1 VSPKQTRTD
10 GSYTVS
16 IPADIDRPD
25 RILAGL
31 TARQLA
37 ILAASGAAAWAL
49 ATTAAI
55 ALPTP
60 AAVALAAPLVLV
72 GVALALGWREGLPL
86 DRLALAAL
94 RHRRAPRRLVPA
106 PEGVADPP
114 AWAAGTAAGPP
125 PVPLAGPISGLHDDG
140 VVDLGADGAA
150 LLCRATAA
158 NFRLRSEQEQQA
170 LVAAFARLLHA
181 VTGPLAVV
189 VRADR
194 VDLAAAVVALRA
206 AAPGLPHPALE
217 QAAGEHADFLADLA
231 TRRDVLFRERLLVL
245 REPAGTPDAAAALAR
260 RAEQAAA
267 LLAAAGVILTPL
279 DQDAAARVLAR
290 AADPHAPPRLAGQ
303 AAPGAPIT
311 GSSR

>member
-1 VSPKQTRTD
+1 MSGVR
-10 GSYTVS
+10 

-37 ILAASGAAAWAL
+37 ILATSGAVAWAL
-49 ATTAAI
+49 ATTADLV
-55 ALPTP
+55 LPLP
-60 AAVALAAPLVLV
+60 VAVALAAPPALV
-72 GVALALGWREGLPL
+72 GVALALGWRDGLPL
-86 DRLALAAL
+86 DRLALAAA

-106 PEGVADPP
+106 PEGVAAPP
-114 AWAAGTAAGPP
+114 AWAAAGPP
-125 PVPLAGPISGLHDDG
+125 PAPLAGPISGLHDDG

-150 LLCRATAA
+150 LLCRATAV
-158 NFRLRSEQEQQA
+158 NLRLRSQPEQQA

-194 VDLAAAVVALRA
+194 VDLGAVVADLRA

-217 QAAGEHADFLADLA
+217 QAAGEHADFLADLVA
-231 TRRDVLFRERLLVL
+231 RRDVLRRERLLVL
-245 REPAGTPDAAAALAR
+245 REPAGTPDPAAALAR

-267 LLAAAGVILTPL
+267 LLAAAGVTLTPL
-279 DQDAAARVLAR
+279 DQDSAARVLAR
-290 AADPHAPPRLAGQ
+290 AADAHAPPRPTGQ
-303 AAPGAPIT
+303 AAPGAVIT
-311 GSSR
+311 GRRR

>member
-1 VSPKQTRTD
+1 MS
-10 GSYTVS
+10 GSVR
-16 IPADIDRPD
+16 IPADLDRPD

-31 TARQLA
+31 TARQLG
-37 ILAASGAAAWAL
+37 ILAASGAAAWTL
-49 ATTAAI
+49 AAAAAI
-55 ALPTP
+55 ALPVP
-60 AAVALAAPLVLV
+60 VAVALAAPPALV
-72 GVALALGWREGLPL
+72 GVALALGWRDGLPL

-106 PEGVADPP
+106 PEGVAAPP
-114 AWAAGTAAGPP
+114 AWTGSGDRPP
-125 PVPLAGPISGLHDDG
+125 APLPGPISGLHDDG

-150 LLCRATAA
+150 LLCRATAV

-181 VTGPLAVV
+181 VTAPLTVV

-194 VDLAAAVVALRA
+194 VDLGAAVAALRA

>member
-1 VSPKQTRTD
+1 MNGVR
-10 GSYTVS
+10 

-31 TARQLA
+31 TGRQLG
-37 ILAASGAAAWAL
+37 ILATSGTAAWAL
-49 ATTAAI
+49 ATAAAT

-60 AAVALAAPLVLV
+60 VAVVLAMPPALV

-106 PEGVADPP
+106 PEGVAAPP
-114 AWAAGTAAGPP
+114 AWAATGGGPP
-125 PVPLAGPISGLHDDG
+125 PVALAGPISGLHPDG

-150 LLCRATAA
+150 LLCRATAV
-158 NFRLRSEQEQQA
+158 NFRLRSEPEQQA

-181 VTGPLAVV
+181 VTGPLSVV

-194 VDLAAAVVALRA
+194 VDLAGAVAALRA

-217 QAAGEHADFLADLA
+217 RAACEHADFLAELA
-231 TRRDVLFRERLLVL
+231 ARRDVLCRERLLVL
-245 REPAGTPDAAAALAR
+245 REPVGTPDPAAVLAR

-267 LLAAAGVILTPL
+267 LLGAAGVTLTRL
-279 DQDAAARVLAR
+279 DPDAAARVLAR
-290 AADPHAPPRLAGQ
+290 AADPHAPPRPAGQ

-311 GSSR
+311 GRRR

>member
-1 VSPKQTRTD
+1 MSEVR
-10 GSYTVS
+10 

-49 ATTAAI
+49 ATAAAV

-60 AAVALAAPLVLV
+60 LAVALAAPPALV
-72 GVALALGWREGLPL
+72 GVALALGWRDGLPL
-86 DRLALAAL
+86 DRLALAAA

-106 PEGVADPP
+106 PEGVAVPP
-114 AWAAGTAAGPP
+114 AWAAAGPP
-125 PVPLAGPISGLHDDG
+125 PPAPLAGPISGLHDDG
-140 VVDLGADGAA
+140 VVDLGADGQA
-150 LLCRATAA
+150 LLCRASAV
-158 NFRLRSEQEQQA
+158 NFRLRSEPEQQA

-181 VTGPLAVV
+181 VTTPLTVV

-194 VDLAAAVVALRA
+194 VDRAAAVADLRA

-217 QAAGEHADFLADLA
+217 RAACEHADFLAELA
-231 TRRDVLFRERLLVL
+231 ARRDVLCRERLLVL

-267 LLAAAGVILTPL
+267 LLAAAGVTLTPL

-303 AAPGAPIT
+303 AAPGAPII
-311 GSSR
+311 GRRR